1 MSEQDARLK
10 NYNFNYQSDIFNQK
24 APVKEEYNYSHKG
37 FQPNQ
42 SNKSSF
48 NFLSWEDNKTSINQ
62 PSSKPI
68 QNHIKR
74 NQNIE
79 KQSQK
84 LHQNFEQKLYGNEPK
99 PNIENNRGQK
109 ETLFLGNYDGEE
121 YKIKREKNID
131 YNPNLYYKT
140 KKPNK
145 VKNEQTFGI
154 SKERGKPAIQRGKA
168 DDIIIEKNNTTKNNE
183 KRNSNLESLNIER
196 STNNQ
201 YNPKF
206 DPKQNRINMLKSNIF
221 NDKTVE
227 EMNKNENNKIKE
239 EKKLKDSLSKE
250 NFEKKYNFGKKSK
263 FEKNDEK
270 LPMNLDWRD
279 TKTNLLFNGEM
290 NKDIMK
296 KDARQ
301 RKFKELYGSEPAIKK
316 ERIENNFKIN
326 DRKKKKKMTKENNPN
341 LNEAKIKR
349 ISENISQIQG
359 NQFLNNY
366 RQVDNKKE
374 DNIKLFEVNSKNLG
388 KREIEKAFAQRG
400 IKIYD
405 VKEESDAIFGV
416 NKDNK
421 ITFKI
426 RENEYDKDFDSKIQD
441 IKNKFI
447 KEKTEIKV
455 YSQQAKNKD
464 NLIPNSV
471 RSENKI

>member
-1 MSEQDARLK
+1 
-10 NYNFNYQSDIFNQK
+10 
-24 APVKEEYNYSHKG
+24 
-37 FQPNQ
+37 
-42 SNKSSF
+42 
-48 NFLSWEDNKTSINQ
+48 
-62 PSSKPI
+62 
-68 QNHIKR
+68 
-74 NQNIE
+74 
-79 KQSQK
+79 
-84 LHQNFEQKLYGNEPK
+84 
-99 PNIENNRGQK
+99 
-109 ETLFLGNYDGEE
+109 
-121 YKIKREKNID
+121 
-131 YNPNLYYKT
+131 
-140 KKPNK
+140 
-145 VKNEQTFGI
+145 
-154 SKERGKPAIQRGKA
+154 
-168 DDIIIEKNNTTKNNE
+168 
-183 KRNSNLESLNIER
+183 
-196 STNNQ
+196 
-201 YNPKF
+201 
-206 DPKQNRINMLKSNIF
+206 MLKSNIF

-227 EMNKNENNKIKE
+227 EMNKNENNKVKE
-239 EKKLKDSLSKE
+239 EKKEKDSLSKE
-250 NFEKKYNFGKKSK
+250 NFEKKDNFGKKSK

-326 DRKKKKKMTKENNPN
+326 DRKIIEKMTKENNPN

-455 YSQQAKNKD
+455 YSQQAKNKG